1 MGTRRR
7 ASWSQATILWD
18 APNRTVLVHNDVMG
32 VSRKTVRQ
40 SVSLPADVAAEVRRM
55 AKGRRLSANR
65 VLLELIENGIDAEKR
80 KQQHFFELAERFRG
94 ATEPADVKRLG
105 DELGRMIFG

>member
-1 MGTRRR
+1 M
-7 ASWSQATILWD
+7 SIPATIPI
-18 APNRTVLVHNDVMG
+18 APNRTVLVHTEVMG
-32 VSRKTVRQ
+32 AARKTVRQ
-40 SVSLPADVAAEVRRM
+40 SVSLPAEVAAKVRKM

-65 VLLELIENGIDAEKR
+65 VLLELIENGIDSETR
-80 KQQHFFELAERFRG
+80 KEQQFFELAERFRS